1 MISRYL
7 PRDWA
12 FPVVLAIFV
21 GVVVWFGH
29 SIHDFLLPGANTVT
43 VPSFVGQTASDAT
56 SEISR
61 LQLKGAVIGHTT
73 SSHYPKGV
81 VVNQEPV
88 PGMHVRAGRQIAL
101 IVSDGVQAE
110 LMPDL
115 RFQSLREAGLDLSRA
130 RLDLVKMAYARSD
143 DVPVDHVI
151 DQDPEPLV
159 SVTEGTPVTLTVSKG
174 GQTQIR
180 VPSFTNMP
188 IDDARKLAASE
199 HVRLGQ
205 IVWTP
210 LGASGPEHGRVVR
223 QRPDAGT
230 QINPYDVVSLQVS
243 AGPHESGYIIHQT
256 HVLTSV
262 PEPDNALPGEA
273 LHVQLRIADS
283 TGIYDLFDAYA
294 QPGQKLEFNVTTVG
308 TSVLD
313 MYVNNQLVGE
323 SRLGVE
329 PPNAYARA
337 LPGAAPQKPKATP

>member
-7 PRDWA
+7 PRDWV
-12 FPVVLAIFV
+12 FPIVLAVFV

-29 SIHDFLLPGANTVT
+29 SIHDFLLPGASTVT
-43 VPSFVGQTASDAT
+43 VPSFVGQTSTDAT
-56 SEISR
+56 AEISR
-61 LQLKGAVIGHTT
+61 LQLKSAIIGHTT

-81 VVNQEPV
+81 VINQEPV
-88 PGMHVRAGRQIAL
+88 SGMHVRAGRQISL

-115 RFQSLREAGLDLSRA
+115 RFQTLREAGLDLSRA
-130 RLDLVKMAYARSD
+130 RLGLAKTLYARSD
-143 DVPVDHVI
+143 DVPADHVI
-151 DQDPEPLV
+151 DQDPAPLV

-174 GQTQIR
+174 GQMQIR
-180 VPSFTNMP
+180 VPSFTNMS

-210 LGASGPEHGRVVR
+210 LGANGPEHGRVVR
-223 QRPDAGT
+223 QRPDAGAL
-230 QINPYDVVSLQVS
+230 INPYDVVSLQVS

-256 HVLTSV
+256 HVLTAV
-262 PEPDNALPGEA
+262 PEPDGARPGEA
-273 LHVQLRIADS
+273 LHVQLRVADS
-283 TGIYDLFDAYA
+283 TGIYDLFNAYA

-329 PPNAYARA
+329 PPNAYGKP
-337 LPGAAPQKPKATP
+337 LSGAASQKSTVTP

>member
-1 MISRYL
+1 MLSRYV
-7 PRDWA
+7 PRDWI

-43 VPSFVGQTASDAT
+43 VPSFVGQAAPDAT

-61 LQLKGAVIGHTT
+61 LQLKSAIIGHTS

-81 VVNQEPV
+81 IVNQQPV
-88 PGMHVRAGRQIAL
+88 PGMHVRAGRQISL
-101 IVSDGVQAE
+101 VVSDGVQTE
-110 LMPDL
+110 LMPDV
-115 RFQSLREAGLDLSRA
+115 RYQTLREAGLDLSRA
-130 RLDLVKMAYARSD
+130 RLELAKTSYARSD
-143 DVPVDHVI
+143 DVPADHVI
-151 DQDPEPLV
+151 DQDPAPLV
-159 SVTEGTPVTLTVSKG
+159 SVTEGTPIALTVSKG
-174 GQTQIR
+174 GQTQVR
-180 VPSFTNMP
+180 VPNFTNMS
-188 IDDARKLAASE
+188 IDDARKIAASD

-205 IVWTP
+205 LVWTP
-210 LGASGPEHGRVVR
+210 LGEGGPEHGRVVR
-223 QRPDAGT
+223 QRPDAGA

-256 HVLTSV
+256 HVLTAV
-262 PEPDNALPGEA
+262 PQPDSSRPGAA
-273 LHVQLRIADS
+273 LHVQLRVVDN
-283 TGIYDLFDAYA
+283 TGIYDLFNAYA

-329 PPNAYARA
+329 PPNAYAKPSA
-337 LPGAAPQKPKATP
+337 PAPQSQATP